1 MKYIKRGLLFFLVI
15 LFAFVVFN
23 YNSGT
28 PVDKLTEKYTYPESE
43 FMQYDGMQVHYR
55 KTGKGPVLILLHG
68 VASSLHTWE
77 GWHRELSNDFTV
89 VSLDVPGFGL
99 TGPNPN
105 NDYSVKMYMSML
117 DTLLDK
123 LNIDSCFI
131 AGNSFGGY
139 LSWNYALHNVS
150 QVKKIVLINASGFNS
165 DRKIEN
171 PGFKLAMNPL
181 TKRISHRITPYFLVK
196 KSVEDVY
203 GDKSKLTEETTQRY
217 YDLML
222 RKGNRE
228 AFSEILN
235 NLHSGKVNPNLING
249 ISQPTLIMWGSDDRL
264 IDPEDASRFHD
275 AIEDSKVIMY
285 PDIGH
290 IPMEEI
296 PVITAREVKSFLI
309 KN

>member
-1 MKYIKRGLLFFLVI
+1 MKYFKKGLLFFLEI
-15 LFAFVVFN
+15 LIAFVFFN

-28 PVDKLTEKYTYPESE
+28 LVDQLTEKYTYKESKFLE
-43 FMQYDGMQVHYR
+43 YDDMQIHYR
-55 KTGKGPVLILLHG
+55 KTGKGPVLVLLHG

-99 TGPNPN
+99 TGLNPN

-117 DTLLDK
+117 DALLDE
-123 LNIDSCFI
+123 LHIDTCFM

-139 LSWNYALHNVS
+139 LTWNYALHNVS
-150 QVKKIVLINASGFNS
+150 RVKKIVLLNASGFNAN
-165 DRKIEN
+165 RKIEN

-181 TKRISHRITPYFLVK
+181 TKKISHRITPYFLVK

-203 GDKSKLTEETTQRY
+203 GDKSKLTEETVDRY
-217 YDLML
+217 YDLLL

-235 NLHSGKVNPNLING
+235 NLHSGEVKPDLMSG
-249 ISQPTLIMWGSDDRL
+249 IAQPTLIIWGSHDRI
-264 IDPEDASRFHD
+264 IDPNDAVKFQE
-275 AIEDSKVIMY
+275 AIKDSKLIMY
-285 PDIGH
+285 PEAGH

-296 PVITAREVKSFLI
+296 PVQTASDLKDFLI
-309 KN
+309 MN